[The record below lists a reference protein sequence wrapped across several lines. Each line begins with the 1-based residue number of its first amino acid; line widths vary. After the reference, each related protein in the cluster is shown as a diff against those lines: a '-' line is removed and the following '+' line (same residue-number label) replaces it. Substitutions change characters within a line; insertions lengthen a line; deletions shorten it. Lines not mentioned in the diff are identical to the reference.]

1 MGHIILGIIMT
12 AAGTYLVIKTEWF
25 LNNFG
30 RLSWF
35 EEKLGSDGGS
45 RLGYKLI
52 GIVVIFIGIIVL
64 TGSGNAFMMWLLS
77 PLMQYNQPK

>member
-1 MGHIILGIIMT
+1 MWHIILGIIIT

-35 EEKLGSDGGS
+35 EEKLGSEGGS

-52 GIVVIFIGIIVL
+52 GIILIFIGIIVL
-64 TGSGNAFMMWLLS
+64 TGSGNAFMMWLVS
-77 PLMQYNQPK
+77 PLTQYNQPQ